1 MNPFEAHG
9 IKHLSASSLNTF
21 AAEPAMW
28 VLQKLAG
35 KQTPAGYAA
44 HRGTASE
51 SGIVAGLLNPDMPIV
66 EAQQIGLTEFDKL
79 SAFSKDPKA
88 LKERAG
94 IPGIIEQGIKKLR
107 TAGSIPDE
115 VQTRIVVSL
124 DGIDVPFLGFVDL
137 GWTRLGIRLDI
148 KSKLRMPTD
157 IEQAHRRQVA
167 LYIHGTNNKT
177 GRVAYFTP
185 TQEMVFVL
193 EEAPRYVEELRQ
205 IALRLQ
211 NFLALSDDREKL
223 IRAVVPNYNSF
234 YWSDAYTRGL
244 GKEVFG
250 L

>member
-1 MNPFEAHG
+1 MNPFETHG

-66 EAQQIGLTEFDKL
+66 EAQQIALAEFDKL

-88 LKERAG
+88 VKERAG
-94 IPGIIEQGIKKLR
+94 IPGIVQQGITKLR
-107 TAGSIPDE
+107 TAGIPD
-115 VQTRIVVSL
+115 QIQYRIDTNL
-124 DGIDVPFLGFVDL
+124 PGIPIPFVGYVDV

-157 IEQAHRRQVA
+157 IEQAHKRQVG
-167 LYIHGTNNKT
+167 LYIHGTNCT

-223 IRAVVPNYNSF
+223 IRAVVPNYSSF

>member
-1 MNPFEAHG
+1 MNPFETHG

-79 SAFSKDPKA
+79 SASSKDPKA

-107 TAGSIPDE
+107 TAGIPD
-115 VQTRIVVSL
+115 QIQYRIDTNL
-124 DGIDVPFLGFVDL
+124 PGIPIPFVGYVDV

-157 IEQAHRRQVA
+157 IEQAHKRQVG
-167 LYIHGTNNKT
+167 LYIHGTNCT

-211 NFLALSDDREKL
+211 NFLALSDDRERL

>member
-1 MNPFEAHG
+1 MNPFETHG
-9 IKHLSASSLNTF
+9 IKHLSPSSLNTF

-51 SGIVAGLLNPDMPIV
+51 SGIVAGLLNPEMPIV
-66 EAQQIGLTEFDKL
+66 EAQQIALAEFDKL
-79 SAFSKDPKA
+79 SAFNKDPKA
-88 LKERAG
+88 VKERAG
-94 IPGIIEQGIKKLR
+94 IPGIVEQGIKKLR
-107 TAGSIPDE
+107 TAGIPDE
-115 VQTRIVVSL
+115 IQHRV
-124 DGIDVPFLGFVDL
+124 DVTLPGLPIPCIGYVDV
-137 GWTRLGIRLDI
+137 GWTKHGIRLDI

-157 IEQAHRRQVA
+157 IEQAHRRQVG
-167 LYIHGTNNKT
+167 LYIHGTNCT

-185 TQEMVFVL
+185 TQEMVFAL

-205 IALRLQ
+205 IAIRLQ

-223 IRAVVPNYNSF
+223 IRSCVPNYGSF